1 MYSVTPCKD
10 DGTEQLLR
18 IKITLDEELREW
30 ETYWSLT
37 DQGAGKVV
45 FDGPY
50 NVTGE
55 TIVKEICMPAN
66 ACYLF
71 RLEGTDDVSALI
83 FLDAK

>member
-1 MYSVTPCKD
+1 VTPCKD

-18 IKITLDEELREW
+18 MLREW

-45 FDGPY
+45 FDGTY

-55 TIVKEICMPAN
+55 TIVKEICMPVN

-71 RLEGTDDVSALI
+71 RLEGTDDASALI
-83 FLDAK
+83 FLDGKMIWKSQ